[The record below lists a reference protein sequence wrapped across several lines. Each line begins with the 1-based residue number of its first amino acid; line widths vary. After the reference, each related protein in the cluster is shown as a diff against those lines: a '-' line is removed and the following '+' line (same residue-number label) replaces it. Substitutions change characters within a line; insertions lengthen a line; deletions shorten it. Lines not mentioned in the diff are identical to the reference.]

1 MYTNSFHPHVHIILF
16 FLLSLYSWRY
26 EHYQIVSPQFFL
38 YHNRLTQNTPS
49 LHFFSHEQN
58 PTWIPPLG
66 ETAPPQFGVNILP
79 LIPFIRNTASD
90 FVQILI
96 PAILHYVSSRGQYLM
111 TKGNIMCKK
120 IWPWEVQLMGRLSS
134 TQEWGIFSIWHF
146 VPFFNKWNPYPS
158 VLNQRLSTNHVNQ
171 DDTATSKALRNSGL
185 NSSTP
190 APPNS
195 QSISFTLWLY
205 HHFAWPGLVSVSCLL
220 SPVR

>member
-16 FLLSLYSWRY
+16 FLLSLYSWGY

-90 FVQILI
+90 FVKILI
-96 PAILHYVSSRGQYLM
+96 PAILHWVSSRGQYFM

-134 TQEWGIFSIWHF
+134 TQEWGIFSTWHSL
-146 VPFFNKWNPYPS
+146 PFFKQVKPLPQCAKPKVINQPCQSRWHSNIQSLEELRVKLIHPS
-158 VLNQRLSTNHVNQ
+158 SPQFPKYFFHIVT
-171 DDTATSKALRNSGL
+171 
-185 NSSTP
+185 
-190 APPNS
+190 
-195 QSISFTLWLY
+195 ISPLCL
-205 HHFAWPGLVSVSCLL
+205 AWPCFCQLPSKS
-220 SPVR
+220 S